1 MSNPF
6 DILNL
11 RLISIEEAI
20 LDLKQS
26 VKSSKNPNSTIKE
39 KGIYLTKQEAAKLLK
54 VSPGSIDNYR
64 RRGQIQSYQI
74 GRNVLFKEEELLA
87 VVEDLANV

>member
-1 MSNPF
+1 MNDVLLMPLKLSE
-6 DILNL
+6 LE
-11 RLISIEEAI
+11 RLIENSVSKAI
-20 LDLKQS
+20 
-26 VKSSKNPNSTIKE
+26 NSNQFKEPHKE

-74 GRNVLFKEEELLA
+74 GRNVLFKEEELLE
-87 VVEDLANV
+87 VVEQ